1 MFPGKHAVLTGKYWV
16 NARYCL
22 RVKDILYSMIK
33 KNHYIGNVIWM
44 LIIFH
49 DVAGISPAKKH
60 DTTYLMKFGSVKND
74 DVFYLDIMPLPG

>member
-1 MFPGKHAVLTGKYWV
+1 M
-16 NARYCL
+16 
-22 RVKDILYSMIK
+22 M
-33 KNHYIGNVIWM
+33 
-44 LIIFH
+44 IIFH